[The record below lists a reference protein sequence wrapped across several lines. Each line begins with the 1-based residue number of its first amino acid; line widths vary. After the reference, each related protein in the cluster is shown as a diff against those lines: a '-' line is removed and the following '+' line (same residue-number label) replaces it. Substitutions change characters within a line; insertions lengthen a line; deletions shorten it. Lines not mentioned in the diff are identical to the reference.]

1 MPERFEKQVKPE
13 VFRELLAFLTQRGRY
28 VPIPLDKVAT
38 AVSTRGMFHDESA
51 TAERLVFA
59 DWGPKMVEDVP
70 FILVDPQDVKVK
82 NAILL
87 NGPQGKIP
95 PTMPRSVTLP
105 CSF

>member
-1 MPERFEKQVKPE
+1 MATHDGFLQAV
-13 VFRELLAFLTQRGRY
+13 LANPGDDM
-28 VPIPLDKVAT
+28 V
-38 AVSTRGMFHDESA
+38 
-51 TAERLVFA
+51 RLVFA
-59 DWGPKMVEDVP
+59 DWGPKMVDDVP

-105 CSF
+105 CSFPAKAVREAWTPTAIRAEAVTP